1 MAGSGQFKAVHNEWD
16 IACKVWIG
24 GLGEEGTRLELEE
37 AFTKFGPVKNIWL
50 AKNPPSFA
58 FIEMEDPRDA
68 EDCVASLN
76 GNEICGM
83 RAHVEMA
90 RDKDERR
97 KRAQEKQLR
106 MEMEKRKQRL
116 EAEKNEKKGES
127 SSSRGGYRDREEREY
142 RRQDKD
148 DKRDDQ
154 RGDRD
159 YRDGDRNYQ
168 SERVRRDDRESSRGG
183 DRYRDEGRNS
193 PRRSPRDERE
203 DYYRD
208 KRGGGSSR
216 DNYQS
221 YRREHDRW

>member
-16 IACKVWIG
+16 ISCKVWIG

-68 EDCVASLN
+68 EDCVAALN
-76 GNEICGM
+76 GTEICGM

-106 MEMEKRKQRL
+106 MEMDKRKQRL
-116 EAEKNEKKGES
+116 EAERNEKRGES
-127 SSSRGGYRDREEREY
+127 SRSRDSYRDREEREY
-142 RRQDKD
+142 RRDERD
-148 DKRDDQ
+148 YKRDD
-154 RGDRD
+154 RRMDRD
-159 YRDGDRNYQ
+159 YRDRSDRD
-168 SERVRRDDRESSRGG
+168 RREDRGGSSRSG
-183 DRYRDEGRNS
+183 DRYRDERRS
-193 PRRSPRDERE
+193 SSRRSPRDER
-203 DYYRD
+203 DDFYR
-208 KRGGGSSR
+208 GSSR

>member
-16 IACKVWIG
+16 IGCKVWVG

-37 AFTKFGPVKNIWL
+37 SFTKFGPVKNIWL

-68 EDCVASLN
+68 EDSVAALN
-76 GNEICGM
+76 GTEVCGM

-106 MEMEKRKQRL
+106 LEMEKRKIRL
-116 EAEKNEKKGES
+116 ETEKKESRGE
-127 SSSRGGYRDREEREY
+127 SSRGGYRDREEREY
-142 RRQDKD
+142 
-148 DKRDDQ
+148 KRDE
-154 RGDRD
+154 RD
-159 YRDGDRNYQ
+159 YRDDRRG
-168 SERVRRDDRESSRGG
+168 ERDHKDRERSHHPDRDRRDDRESSRG
-183 DRYRDEGRNS
+183 DRYRDDDRGS
-193 PRRSPRDERE
+193 SRRSPRDDRG
-203 DYYRD
+203 DSRD

-216 DNYQS
+216 DSYQS
-221 YRREHDRW
+221 YRRDHDRW

>member
-1 MAGSGQFKAVHNEWD
+1 LIHFYKRNQMAGSGQFKAVHNEWD
-16 IACKVWIG
+16 IACKVWVG

-68 EDCVASLN
+68 EDSVAALN

-106 MEMEKRKQRL
+106 MEMEKRKMRL
-116 EAEKNEKKGES
+116 EAEKRDKRGES
-127 SSSRGGYRDREEREY
+127 SRDAHRSREERGY
-142 RRQDKD
+142 RSED
-148 DKRDDQ
+148 RDRYD
-154 RGDRD
+154 RSERD
-159 YRDGDRNYQ
+159 YRDRSDKY
-168 SERVRRDDRESSRGG
+168 RRDERGGSSRGE
-183 DRYRDEGRNS
+183 RMKYERRS
-193 PRRSPRDERE
+193 RSPRDYYNRE
-203 DYYRD
+203 SRS
-208 KRGGGSSR
+208 GGSSR
-216 DNYQS
+216 DNYHS
-221 YRREHDRW
+221 YRRENDRW